1 MYGML
6 LELYN
11 TEFAHIA
18 KFLRHHG
25 REGSKVFSNRCEE
38 MIVAIGEMSS
48 VDSA

>member
-11 TEFAHIA
+11 SEFAHIA

-25 REGSKVFSNRCEE
+25 REGSKVFSKRCEE